1 MKLSIVNIQNRLSQ
15 LFHFKW
21 NSWLSFEETGIDK
34 VGEAVNKNRDFDTI
48 VSKSRFF
55 LAETARFELAGDCS
69 LTDFESAP
77 L

>member
-1 MKLSIVNIQNRLSQ
+1 MSLYHIYTGKVRLVIKKRLGIIQFQ
-15 LFHFKW
+15 
-21 NSWLSFEETGIDK
+21 G
-34 VGEAVNKNRDFDTI
+34 V
-48 VSKSRFF
+48 